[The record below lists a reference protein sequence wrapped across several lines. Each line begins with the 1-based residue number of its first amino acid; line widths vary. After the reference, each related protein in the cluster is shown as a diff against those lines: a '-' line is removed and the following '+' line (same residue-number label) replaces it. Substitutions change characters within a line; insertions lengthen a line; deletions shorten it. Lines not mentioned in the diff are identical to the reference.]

1 MFDLQNK
8 MNAKEHRSTVL
19 SVFAFFVLL
28 LAVSFSAWAQ
38 ADSVSG
44 ADQKSEE
51 QSSQDATVTSDDHL
65 IVPIFPRGQ
74 KPKNTEDLSSLKDSY
89 IVMQDGSVLSVA
101 DWVLGSLNKS
111 NIRAGMSD
119 YENRLFLG
127 QVARAAAG
135 LDEEMV
141 LHSFRHAGPPRDY
154 TPHTPPEVL
163 QIAQGYLSML
173 IPALSPNWTPAVD
186 SNAPKLGNGL
196 ERGFTGTILFE
207 NQFSDALNQTAEEF
221 SYNGTIFTM
230 LKEAAQ
236 QKPQD

>member
-1 MFDLQNK
+1 MAVPLV
-8 MNAKEHRSTVL
+8 AS
-19 SVFAFFVLL
+19 FVLL
-28 LAVSFSAWAQ
+28 LVVSLGAWAQ
-38 ADSVSG
+38 ADIV
-44 ADQKSEE
+44 AKDKQ
-51 QSSQDATVTSDDHL
+51 TSDEKRSRDTTASTDDHL
-65 IVPIFPRGQ
+65 IVPIYPKGLNKQ
-74 KPKNTEDLSSLKDSY
+74 KPEDITSLKDSY

-101 DWVLGSLNKS
+101 DWVLGSLSKS

-141 LHSFRHAGPPRDY
+141 LHSFRHAGPLRPY
-154 TPHTPPEVL
+154 TPYTPPEVL

-186 SNAPKLGNGL
+186 SNAPKLGNGV

-207 NQFSDALNQTAEEF
+207 NQFSDALNQTAAEF

-230 LKEAAQ
+230 LKEAS
-236 QKPQD
+236 KDLPRD